1 MLYVIEYN
9 RTIVLCLTHLS
20 VPLLEHFNGK
30 DFVGH
35 ESEYC
40 TCEGPL
46 EVFWSFNS

>member
-20 VPLLEHFNGK
+20 VSLLEHFNGK

-35 ESEYC
+35 ESGYC
-40 TCEGPL
+40 TREGPL
-46 EVFWSFNS
+46 EIFWSFNS